1 MEQAYIRVHTESVLH
16 ALEHTR
22 IFDQQPAL
30 TLTMIFSHTDATPF
44 SSAATF
50 GQGAGLIALNN
61 VACTAYESRLIDC
74 PYTNSTAGC
83 SHSNDV
89 GANCSSRT

>member
-1 MEQAYIRVHTESVLH
+1 MVYLCRPLHKYRLDTEHRFLQGFDN
-16 ALEHTR
+16 R
-22 IFDQQPAL
+22 I
-30 TLTMIFSHTDATPF
+30 HTDATPF

-83 SHSNDV
+83 SHANDV
-89 GANCSSRT
+89 GANCSSRM